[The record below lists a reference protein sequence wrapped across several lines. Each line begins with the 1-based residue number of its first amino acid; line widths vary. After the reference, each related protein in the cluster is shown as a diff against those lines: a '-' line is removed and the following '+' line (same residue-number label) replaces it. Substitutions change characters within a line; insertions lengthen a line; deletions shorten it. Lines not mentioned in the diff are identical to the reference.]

1 MNAVDL
7 FLCFV
12 VVVSLWIG
20 WQKGF
25 ITGVIDLISW
35 MGSLLIAFLFYSYFA
50 SLLGNYTGL
59 TIWTKPVA
67 FFSLLILSRVF
78 ISFIF
83 NRILWNVEPEAHTS
97 KVNKAFGLMPGFVN
111 GLINAAIVAA
121 LVLLIPFSPTLSA
134 TAQDSVAAD
143 KLAKPLQWFDALLSP
158 IFDEALKPAVNNRSI
173 YPDPEETVTLPFT
186 VANASPEA
194 GLEREMIDLVNTERA
209 KVGLHSLH
217 YDASLVPVARSHS
230 KDMFVRGYFSHY
242 SLEGKTVSDRLKKAG
257 VNYLSAGENLAL
269 APTLNSAHTGLMKSP
284 GHRANILHKAYKRI
298 GIGILDGGF
307 RGLMITQVFKN

>member
-7 FLCFV
+7 FLCLV
-12 VVVSLWIG
+12 VLVSLWIG

-35 MGSLLIAFLFYSYFA
+35 MGSLVVAFFLYPSLAELF
-50 SLLGNYTGL
+50 GNYTGL
-59 TIWTKPVA
+59 SIWTKPVA
-67 FFSLLILSRVF
+67 FFTLLILSRVL

-97 KVNKAFGLMPGFVN
+97 SVNKAFGLMPGFVN

-134 TAQDSVAAD
+134 TAHDSVAAD

-158 IFDEALKPAVNNRSI
+158 VFEDALKPGVNNRSI

-186 VANASPEA
+186 VKDATHEA
-194 GLEREMIDLVNTERA
+194 GLEMKMIELVNTERSNA
-209 KVGLHSLH
+209 GLTRLN
-217 YDASLVPVARSHS
+217 YDPTLVPVARSHS
-230 KDMFVRGYFSHY
+230 KDMFTRGYFSHY

-257 VNYLSAGENLAL
+257 INYLSAGENLAL

-284 GHRANILHKAYKRI
+284 GHRANILHKAYKRV